1 MQEKAHFHFNFHAAR
16 KLLLTVFLISFAF
29 TGGYVLGYKGYINAA
44 QAYPKV
50 TLTRELPVD
59 HKDLNFTLFWKV
71 WDTLKDK
78 YYDKSKLVESQMVY
92 GAIEGM
98 TAALG
103 DPYTS
108 FLPPTQNKIVE
119 EDLSGNFSGVGIQI
133 GYKDKTL
140 AVTAPLPGSPAEK
153 AGVLAGDLI
162 VGIKDPIKKIEA
174 TTAGMSL
181 PEAVQ
186 LIRGQAG
193 TKITL
198 VLLREGNEEPFE
210 VDVTRQ
216 NIDVPSV
223 ATDYVGDDKSIA
235 HIKLQKFGAETVE
248 EWNKTAI
255 EILKNP
261 KVDKLI
267 IDVRNNPGGYMQ
279 AAINIASDFTQQ
291 GTVVVIEEHGDG
303 TRNEYKSDKL
313 GRLRDKKVVML
324 INGGSASASEIL
336 SGAMRDNLQV
346 KLIGVTSFGKG
357 TIQEPLQL
365 EDGAGLHV
373 TIAKWLTP
381 KGTWVHGEGLKPDV
395 EVKNNPDEEGD
406 EQLQEAIKVVSGL

>member
-1 MQEKAHFHFNFHAAR
+1 MQEKRAFHFNFPAVRRILVA
-16 KLLLTVFLISFAF
+16 VFMISFAF
-29 TGGYVLGYKGYINAA
+29 SGGYVLGYKGYVDSAL
-44 QAYPKV
+44 AYPKV
-50 TLTRELPVD
+50 TISRDLPTE

-78 YYDKSKLVESQMVY
+78 YYDQSKLIEAQMVY

-98 TAALG
+98 TASLG

-108 FLPPTQNKIVE
+108 FLPPSTNKVVE

-133 GYKDKTL
+133 GFKDKTL

-153 AGVLAGDLI
+153 AGILPGDLI
-162 VGIKDPIKKIEA
+162 VGIKDPLKKLER
-174 TTAGMSL
+174 TTAGISL
-181 PEAVQ
+181 NEAVQ
-186 LIRGQAG
+186 LIRGPAN
-193 TKITL
+193 TKVTL
-198 VLLREGNEEPFE
+198 VLLREGRDDPFE
-210 VDVTRQ
+210 VDVNRE
-216 NIDVPSV
+216 NIDVPSI
-223 ATDYVGDDKSIA
+223 AMELVGEDKSIA
-235 HIKLQKFGAETVE
+235 HIKLQKFGAETVD
-248 EWNKTAI
+248 EWNKYAI

-261 KVDKLI
+261 GVKGII

-279 AAINIASDFTQQ
+279 AAINIASDFLQQ
-291 GTVVVIEEHGDG
+291 GTIVVIEDHGNG
-303 TRNEYKSDKL
+303 EKNEYKSDKL

-336 SGAMRDNLQV
+336 SGAMRDDLNV
-346 KLIGVTSFGKG
+346 KLVGDKSFGKG

-365 EDGAGLHV
+365 DDGAGLHV

-395 EVKNNPDEEGD
+395 EVKNDPDQEGD
-406 EQLQEAIKVVSGL
+406 EQLQEAIKVVQGL